1 MTYRRA
7 VIPAVFGGLLITL
20 LMWWAGASAQAL
32 QLRGSTSVLGIDSVN
47 ELRSW
52 LAPWSYDASTA
63 SVDPGAVGATRYADL
78 YRTAMQIRFVALF
91 GVFVAG
97 ALLLIR
103 RMPPTRGRTPA
114 LLLALWAWGPVACT
128 LAVTLSAPW
137 LLASREHG
145 SYRILPQLAS
155 VISSSGPV
163 SVFAGLSTAVLTVLV
178 ARVTVKGEAPL
189 PRRAVPP
196 RSARVA
202 ASVGTAVV
210 AVSLVVLSHVSVAG
224 RIQTS
229 FSGRGL
235 LSEPGDLL
243 REWLLLGSWA
253 GPSTAPLGDWLLYR
267 AADLLALAVVW
278 WSLRLLPGLLTRI
291 TVPAMA
297 VGAVCAILLGLL
309 ASELLRTVAD
319 DTVTV
324 WGPVHLFSGLGS
336 NVPAAL
342 TFGVLA
348 GTAAFVAL
356 RLTGGVGD
364 VDSGNGGA
372 GDGGDGDGG
381 DGNAAKSPEPQ
392 ISPVS
397 PVSPPQA

>member
-1 MTYRRA
+1 M
-7 VIPAVFGGLLITL
+7 
-20 LMWWAGASAQAL
+20 
-32 QLRGSTSVLGIDSVN
+32 
-47 ELRSW
+47 
-52 LAPWSYDASTA
+52 
-63 SVDPGAVGATRYADL
+63 DPGAVGATRYADL

-128 LAVTLSAPW
+128 LAAHSLRALAARLPGARELPDPAP
-137 LLASREHG
+137 
-145 SYRILPQLAS
+145 
-155 VISSSGPV
+155 
-163 SVFAGLSTAVLTVLV
+163 AGVGDLVERPGLGVRGAVDRCVTVLV

-189 PRRAVPP
+189 PLAATAAL
-196 RSARVA
+196 RSVT

-210 AVSLVVLSHVSVAG
+210 AVARRWWCCPTSRSRAG
-224 RIQTS
+224 SRPRSAAGDCCPSPAICCG
-229 FSGRGL
+229 SGCC
-235 LSEPGDLL
+235 
-243 REWLLLGSWA
+243 WA
-253 GPSTAPLGDWLLYR
+253 VGRARLTAPLGDWLLYR
-267 AADLLALAVVW
+267 AADLLTLAVVW

-364 VDSGNGGA
+364 VDSGNGG
-372 GDGGDGDGG
+372 DGDGG

-392 ISPVS
+392 ISARQSRQSRQSSAGMTRVTLPLGVAS
-397 PVSPPQA
+397 R